1 MQVADVKRFV
11 GRAYRR
17 AEGLAGR
24 LVFERRGQIR
34 TEGDVQLA
42 ELGVEAPH
50 RNRYEPSGWTD
61 LRRVLRARDV
71 RPGDVFVDFGSGKG
85 RMVQMAARLP
95 FARVVGVEIAE
106 DLNQIAR
113 MNAERTKAEAA
124 CGEVEFVT
132 SDAVAFA
139 VPDDMTHAYFFNPF
153 EGPVFEAVIANII
166 ESLDRA
172 PRALTLYYRNP
183 RWEQCIASTGRFRR
197 VRVSRSLR
205 RNPTRTICVYVST

>member
-1 MQVADVKRFV
+1 
-11 GRAYRR
+11 
-17 AEGLAGR
+17 
-24 LVFERRGQIR
+24 
-34 TEGDVQLA
+34 
-42 ELGVEAPH
+42 
-50 RNRYEPSGWTD
+50 
-61 LRRVLRARDV
+61 
-71 RPGDVFVDFGSGKG
+71 
-85 RMVQMAARLP
+85 
-95 FARVVGVEIAE
+95 VVGVEIAE

>member
-1 MQVADVKRFV
+1 MQVAGLKRLI
-11 GRAYRR
+11 GRTYRR

-34 TEGDVQLA
+34 TEGDVQLS
-42 ELGVEAPH
+42 ELGVEGQH

-71 RPGDVFVDFGSGKG
+71 SPGDVFVDFGSGKG
-85 RMVQMAARLP
+85 RIVQMAARLP
-95 FARVVGVEIAE
+95 FARVIGVEIAE
-106 DLNQIAR
+106 DLNRIAR
-113 MNAERTKAEAA
+113 VNAERTRAQAA
-124 CGEVEFVT
+124 CGEVRFVT
-132 SDAVAFA
+132 SDAVAFP

-166 ESLDRA
+166 ASLDRA
-172 PRALTLYYRNP
+172 PRRLTLFYRNP
-183 RWEQCIASTGRFRR
+183 RWEQCIQETGRFRR

-205 RNPTRTICVYVST
+205 RNPTRTISVYVST